1 MSGHLAMPTTDLL
14 REPFGPREFSRAFG
28 VSRETTERLEIYADR
43 LRLWQKTI
51 NLVAPATLK
60 VLWMRHFADSAQLA
74 ALVPGTARTLV
85 DVGSGAG
92 FPGLVLAI
100 LFAEHGP
107 CQRVVLI
114 ESDTR
119 KAAFL
124 ADVVRRTG
132 IGAAIAVDIVTERVE
147 AAATRDRVELADV
160 VSARA
165 LAPMDRLLDWVAPLF
180 GPQTV
185 GLFLKGRDVA
195 AELVSAEQ
203 SMELAYDL
211 VPSRTDSRGRIVVLR
226 RLAAKPEG

>member
-1 MSGHLAMPTTDLL
+1 MPPTDLL
-14 REPFGPREFSRAFG
+14 SEPFGPREFSRAFG

-43 LRLWQKTI
+43 LRFWQKTI

-60 VLWMRHFADSAQLA
+60 VLWMRHFADSAQLT
-74 ALVPGTARTLV
+74 ALVPKTAKTLV

-100 LFAEHGP
+100 VFAEGGP

-132 IGAAIAVDIVTERVE
+132 IGPAIAVDIVTQRIE
-147 AAATRDRVELADV
+147 AAATRDKVGSADV
-160 VSARA
+160 VTARA

-180 GPQTV
+180 GPQTS
-185 GLFLKGRDVA
+185 GLFLKGRDVET
-195 AELVSAEQ
+195 ELASAEQ
-203 SMELAYDL
+203 SLKLDYDL
-211 VPSRTDSRGRIVVLR
+211 VPSRTDSKGRIVVLR